1 MKYLWKLVLIIFWV
15 LYLMLKIVLK
25 IVHYI
30 ALVLW
35 SFNFN
40 KANIMIQ
47 ETIDCK
53 TFFYLPIKDR
63 IFYKT
68 YYKSI
73 PDLWISRTWTAKK

>member
-1 MKYLWKLVLIIFWV
+1 
-15 LYLMLKIVLK
+15 MLKIVLK

-68 YYKSI
+68 YYKS
-73 PDLWISRTWTAKK
+73 